1 MKVNRNKTPY
11 FEWYDDEEFTREHH
25 NRLLSNLSYVFH
37 KRFKGY
43 QFFKIKT
50 DEPGTKP
57 IYVRIDPDDVCEVL
71 YRIHNMLQTLCITVG
86 YEVYG
91 LRNSNGISIILRAWG
106 EDEDDKLRFEFVVT
120 PCAESKYIKQGTKG
134 GYIKHCTAG
143 HE

>member
-11 FEWYDDEEFTREHH
+11 FKWYEDDDNFTREHY
-25 NRLLSNLSYVFH
+25 NRLFFNLYYVFC
-37 KRFKGY
+37 KRFKDH

-57 IYVRIDPDDVCEVL
+57 IYVKIGSDVGEIL
-71 YRIHNMLQTLCITVG
+71 THIHSMLQCLYITEG

-91 LRNSNGISIILRAWG
+91 LRNSNGISIVLRAWG
-106 EDEDDKLRFEFVVT
+106 EDEDDKLRFEFIVT
-120 PCAESKYIKQGTKG
+120 PCAESKYIK
-134 GYIKHCTAG
+134 HCTAG